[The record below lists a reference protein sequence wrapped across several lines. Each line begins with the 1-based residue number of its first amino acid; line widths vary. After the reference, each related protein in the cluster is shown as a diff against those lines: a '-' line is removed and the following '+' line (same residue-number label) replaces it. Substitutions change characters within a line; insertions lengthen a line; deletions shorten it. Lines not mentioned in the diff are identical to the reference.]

1 MSMYILSTAGYRFFL
16 VLLVKPLIQRSNK
29 ILPPEIFAIGL
40 ILLYLH
46 LYLRKYRIEIKKR
59 FSIVQS
65 FFNIHYTPF
74 VLFANDPFKQE
85 ELQVN

>member
-40 ILLYLH
+40 ISLYLH

-59 FSIVQS
+59 FSIV
-65 FFNIHYTPF
+65 
-74 VLFANDPFKQE
+74 
-85 ELQVN
+85 